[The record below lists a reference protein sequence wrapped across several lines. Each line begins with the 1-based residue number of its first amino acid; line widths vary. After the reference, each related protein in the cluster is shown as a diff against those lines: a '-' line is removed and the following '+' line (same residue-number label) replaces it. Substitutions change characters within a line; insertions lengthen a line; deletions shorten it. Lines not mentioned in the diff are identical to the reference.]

1 MKKEIFTE
9 WYTQILTKHK
19 LVTSPAPNL
28 LKRMKSSNSYG
39 ITSTEKSLSH
49 TNTHGY
55 VPLFNS
61 FDKKFKF
68 TAN

>member
-19 LVTSPAPNL
+19 LELVL
-28 LKRMKSSNSYG
+28 FRICFKRMKSSNSYG